1 MRKRKNRLKLCLT
14 LLTFLILI
22 NTVLPVFASD
32 DVIDVEEPAQETT
45 SEVSSE
51 DLIQPE
57 EQESESIIQVEES
70 RESDVPETETS
81 TISEAPISQSDLC
94 YIKAFEISE
103 LQDGTVP
110 FDDNNDPGND
120 SAIDNGVVRS
130 FDNVFYTLK
139 YTTAIKNNDG
149 TNISEANV
157 HVKFELPLP
166 YTKAQFDND
175 SLKWCLDKNISYEY
189 SDGTISSE
197 IIKNKVM
204 VKQTLT
210 GYRHLVNT
218 DAGNLIPGTGTLVV
232 NIKTK
237 SMQNGEIVKPTF
249 TIWIEGSDE
258 QEYQTIESN
267 PITVSAGEKFNI
279 AVLQDTGL
287 NTLAYYKNDTG
298 EMSFEKKDGFVKGRL
313 NRYNLVFQAYNDTP
327 AKGLKGLVFPKDDIT
342 FDLKLTGDVNG
353 VSIDNNNDYN
363 MNLWDFDE
371 NNYSSYGKLGK
382 TMTVNGINSPN
393 GYYIPYN
400 RLSYGSNNEYSCFNG
415 GDWLMEQDENDKTI
429 YHVKISNY
437 DIDYDK
443 LIFPI
448 RRTWSNEGDINY
460 TPNINCISSAKF
472 IVLSDFPEEIS
483 NTQNLYTDIS
493 LSKFKIGGE
502 EKRDIITNDSRTRYL
517 IYLTGKG
524 SLGKYQ
530 RFYDGEGS
538 RNLASVYYAADG
550 MAQLGSDIVINTFIH
565 GSGFEYSLKDF
576 NHLQKFDDK
585 AFEVRDGTF
594 TYSFTKSLVNTDTV
608 KLKVLFAAKPDKTGW
623 KDETEMEAYREE
635 NLIFF
640 ENINELLDAGYTCV
654 AFLYEIRD
662 ANTGYTSNGGSTFF
676 SGNMKM
682 KIRNDVSLIG
692 NVYQTISDVRAWRK
706 DEGGL
711 NFSWTDKVYDEG
723 IKAYGLG
730 RSEINYSLFYEN
742 YKKPSLA
749 TSSSGYKKTYYVD
762 GAAHGHSGGYWNGN
776 SLLIVGN
783 TVGLSQKNNDLKN
796 GLEKTIYDVDA
807 GERTVN
813 LTITP
818 NISVKSGNNT
828 FLMPDIVDDIKL
840 TTTLP
845 KYIHY
850 SKSSIEPKT
859 ISTDGNGVTT
869 ITWEFLNQSIK
880 DPLPVVKLQVTIG
893 EAGTKNDVN
902 NNESFVITSKITSK
916 NDIRAN
922 IVANGNI
929 ASTQF
934 SVVKLAA
941 SAVTAKSLTEF
952 IDINSDAKFM
962 FRYSNISNVDALG
975 ARIYNILPNNNDNR
989 GTVINGSLEIKS
1001 VVFDFSHALRSFE
1014 DCKNT
1019 LKLFASE
1026 SNEASAKGVAD
1037 LYLANPTGLDFREIE
1052 GRIIDEENYKI
1063 KYENLS
1069 LENIK
1074 AIYSYIGRVYG
1085 NEYVDIHITLNSC
1098 NSNNKEQATGDI
1110 YANNFVQYS
1119 DNQASTVISNV
1130 VKSSIVK
1137 RNASGYIW
1145 IDKNLDGIKQNNEEV
1160 LSLVPIKVYRNIK
1173 DVNDTSDETIVV
1185 NGVTYYPAYD
1195 AYGNKINDKNISSDS
1210 NGKWE
1215 INNLKE
1221 GDYIVISEVEKKY
1234 YVTDY
1239 HAGEDRKTN
1248 SDAQEDNNLI
1258 FVANINIPNPNNMTE
1273 QDFINEYNNIGL
1285 VIKTFLEINKISS
1298 LDGKALEGATLSI
1311 YNAADYL
1318 PNGTIK
1324 ENAVPVIEWVSSSKV
1339 KVLENLLVAGKDYVL
1354 IEKDAPIYH
1363 KKAKPITFTVKDD
1376 GNIQTII
1383 MQDEYIKPCS
1393 LTITKYD
1400 GDSNQTLSGVTFN
1413 LKFIKADYPE
1423 STSKPNYD
1431 RTLKV
1436 DEIKEYVTDK
1446 NGKIKISNLE
1456 QGTYELTETKSV
1468 GGRTLLVDTIEIKL
1482 PLEKEVNGVEFLD
1495 VAVNIKNSYTID
1507 IAQTGG
1513 TYAKTIIPCLIG
1525 ITSIGLGIL
1534 YLLKKRAVKQ

>member
-1 MRKRKNRLKLCLT
+1 MKKRKNRLKLCLT
-14 LLTFLILI
+14 LLTFLMLV

-32 DVIDVEEPAQETT
+32 DVIDVEEPTQETT

-51 DLIQPE
+51 DSIQPE

-70 RESDVPETETS
+70 SESDVPETETS

-103 LQDGTVP
+103 LQDGTAP

-237 SMQNGEIVKPTF
+237 SMQNGEIIKPTF

-267 PITVSAGEKFNI
+267 PITISAGEKLNI
-279 AVLQDTGL
+279 AVSQDTGL

-298 EMSFEKKDGFVKGRL
+298 EMSYEKKDGFLKGRL
-313 NRYNLVFQAYNDTP
+313 NRYNLVFQANNDTP
-327 AKGLKGLVFPKDDIT
+327 TKGLKGLTFPEDDIT
-342 FDLKLTGDVNG
+342 FDLKLTGDLNG
-353 VSIDNNNDYN
+353 VSIDNNDKYN
-363 MNLWDFDE
+363 INLWDYDE
-371 NNYSSYGKLGK
+371 NNNNSRGKLGK
-382 TMTVNGINSPN
+382 TVTAGVNSTY

-400 RLSYGSNNEYSCFNG
+400 RLSYGNRQTSCFNG
-415 GDWLMEQDENDKTI
+415 GDWLIEQDENDKTI
-429 YHVKISNY
+429 FHVKISNY

-448 RRTWSNEGDINY
+448 RYVWSNEGTVNY
-460 TPNINCISSAKF
+460 TPNVNCISSAKF
-472 IVLSDFPEEIS
+472 IVLTDFPEDI
-483 NTQNLYTDIS
+483 NTTQNLYTDIT
-493 LSKFKIGGE
+493 LNNLKVGNKE
-502 EKRDIITNDSRTRYL
+502 VTETNTSDNRTRYL

-530 RFYDGEGS
+530 RFYDGEG
-538 RNLASVYYAADG
+538 RYNLASIYYAADG
-550 MAQLGSDIVINTFIH
+550 MAQLGSDIVIDNFIH
-565 GSGFEYSLKDF
+565 GSGYEYSLKDF

-594 TYSFTKSLVNTDTV
+594 TYSFNRSLVNTDTV

-623 KDETEMEAYREE
+623 KDDKEMETFKEE

-640 ENINELLDAGYTCV
+640 ENINDLLDAGYTCV
-654 AFLYEIRD
+654 AYLYEIRD

-676 SGNMKM
+676 DGFMKM

-692 NVYQTISDVRAWRK
+692 NVYQTVSDVRTWQK

-711 NFSWTDKVYDEG
+711 NFSWTDKVYDEN

-730 RSEINYSLFYEN
+730 RSEINNNLFYEN
-742 YKKPSLA
+742 YKKPNQASYS
-749 TSSSGYKKTYYVD
+749 TNYQKTYYID

-828 FLMPDIVDDIKL
+828 SLMPDIVDDIKL

-902 NNESFVITSKITSK
+902 NNESFIITSKITSK

-941 SAVTAKSLTEF
+941 SAVTAKTLTEF
-952 IDINSDAKFM
+952 IDINSNAEFM

-1001 VVFDFSHALRSFE
+1001 VVFDFSHALRSFK

-1037 LYLANPTGLDFREIE
+1037 LYLANPAGLDFKEIQGRTVDE
-1052 GRIIDEENYKI
+1052 GNYKI

-1098 NSNNKEQATGDI
+1098 NSNNKEQLTGDI

-1137 RNASGYIW
+1137 RSVSGYIW
-1145 IDKNLDGIKQNNEEV
+1145 IDSNLDGIKQNDEKV
-1160 LSLVPIKVYRNIK
+1160 LSSVPIKVYRNIK
-1173 DVNDTSDETIVV
+1173 DKNDTSDEEIAI
-1185 NGVTYYPAYD
+1185 NGITYYPAYD
-1195 AYGNKINDKNISSDS
+1195 AYGIKLNDKSITSGT

-1215 INNLKE
+1215 VNNLKE
-1221 GDYIVISEVEKKY
+1221 GDYIVVSEVEKKY
-1234 YVTDY
+1234 YATNY
-1239 HAGEDRKTN
+1239 HAGEDQKTN

-1258 FVANINIPNPNNMTE
+1258 FVADINIPNPNNMTE

-1285 VIKTFLEINKISS
+1285 VIKTSLEINKISS

-1324 ENAVPVIEWVSSSKV
+1324 EDAVPVIEWVSSSKV
-1339 KVLENLLVAGKDYVL
+1339 KVLENLLVAGKGYVL

-1400 GDSNQTLSGVTFN
+1400 GDSNKTLEGVTFN

-1436 DEIKEYVTDK
+1436 DETKEYVTDK
-1446 NGKIKISNLE
+1446 NGKIIITNLE
-1456 QGTYELTETKSV
+1456 QGTYELTETKTV

-1482 PLEKEVNGVEFLD
+1482 PLEKEVDGVEFLD

-1507 IAQTGG
+1507 IAQAGG
-1513 TYAKTIIPCLIG
+1513 VNTKTIIPCIIG
-1525 ITSIGLGIL
+1525 LTSMGLGIL
-1534 YLLKKRAVKQ
+1534 FLLKKREAK